1 MSERFGMSDGR
12 CFTIH
17 TASTLLNDKVMEQN
31 NIIPQDNYSFR
42 KLLQKQGPALVQKIN
57 NDTGCG
63 VCNEPLLKVK
73 NTY

>member
-1 MSERFGMSDGR
+1 MSDGR

-17 TASTLLNDKVMEQN
+17 TASTLLNDKVMESN
-31 NIIPQDNYSFR
+31 NIMPQDNYSFR

-57 NDTGCG
+57 NVTNCG
-63 VCNEPLLKVK
+63 ECNEPLLNVR